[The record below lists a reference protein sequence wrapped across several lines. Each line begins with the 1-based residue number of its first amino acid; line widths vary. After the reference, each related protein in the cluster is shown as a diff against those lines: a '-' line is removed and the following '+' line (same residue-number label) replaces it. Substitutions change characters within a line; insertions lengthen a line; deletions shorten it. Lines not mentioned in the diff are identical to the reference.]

1 MRACDPACQP
11 EAVEAFLATV
21 PPFDRLPAADLATLA
36 AASRVAF
43 SLSGEVVEPDGC
55 GGTGSAW
62 ICCVQRGGVRLGR
75 PAGALDGSGTPE
87 TFDVRGEGEC
97 FGLPA
102 ASGDEVRALEDT
114 FLVRLPG
121 TLCAALARRHPPMA
135 AWFGQALALPGD
147 TGPEPAA
154 ATGECPAREADDGD
168 YLFTRLAGEVA
179 SRTLAGVTRGMD
191 LRQTARVMEDG
202 QVGSVVVR
210 EASGLVIG
218 IVTDRDLR
226 RAVARGLALS
236 APVETLMSAPV
247 ADIDADTPCFEGLI
261 RMTGAGIRHLLVTRD
276 GEPSGMV
283 TVSDLLLAHGRSPMA
298 LLRAI
303 RRAGDFS
310 DLRALCQRIHPL
322 AAALAARGAGSGT
335 VGGIVTMLA
344 ERVLGR
350 LLELLEKA
358 FGPCPA
364 PCAWWVLGAAGRRE
378 MLPGMGLSLAVAPQD
393 GNDPV
398 VGRAARTYL
407 AAFLPRLAEEL
418 GRLGLGGAA
427 LSLGDPRVL
436 FDPAGC
442 AADDDPLALE
452 ASLEAFD
459 ARLVAGCDRAGAEHH
474 HSPPSGGAGGPGF
487 DGAPRPPEASSLLIE
502 TSSIPR
508 ETSSIPVPPTP
519 ILAGLLRSLAARPV
533 PLGLYQGRLMERDGT
548 ASPVLHIAG
557 RGSRPL
563 LALVRL
569 AALLAGVGETG
580 TAARL
585 GRLARDGH
593 LPGDVARA
601 AVDAF
606 AFFEGERL
614 LLRLD
619 AAGRTG
625 EDEAPLRP
633 AGLSPRRRQGFRA
646 AFAGLEALRRILADR
661 AWTGEGIP

>member
-21 PPFDRLPAADLATLA
+21 PPFDRLPVADLAALA

-43 SLSGEVVEPDGC
+43 YLSGEAVEPEGP
-55 GGTGSAW
+55 GGGW

-75 PAGALDGSGTPE
+75 PEGSGPGSPG
-87 TFDVRGEGEC
+87 TFDVRGEGEY
-97 FGLPA
+97 FGPPGTA
-102 ASGDEVRALEDT
+102 GEEVWALEDT
-114 FLVRLPG
+114 FLVRLPRA
-121 TLCAALARRHPPMA
+121 LCAALARRHPPMA
-135 AWFGQALALPGD
+135 AWFGQALPGD
-147 TGPEPAA
+147 AGPESATAA
-154 ATGECPAREADDGD
+154 GQCPAREGDDGD

-179 SRTLAGVTRGMD
+179 SRTLVGVTRGTD
-191 LRQTARVMEDG
+191 LRRTARVMEDG

-210 EASGLVIG
+210 EASGNVIG

-226 RAVARGLALS
+226 RAVARGLSLA

-247 ADIDADTPCFEGLI
+247 DGVDAEVPCFEALI
-261 RMTGAGIRHLLVTRD
+261 RMTGAGIRHLLVTRA
-276 GEPSGMV
+276 GEPAGMV

-344 ERVLGR
+344 ERVLVR

-378 MLPGMGLSLAVAPQD
+378 MLPGTGLAVAVSPHD
-393 GNDPV
+393 GHDPI
-398 VGRAARTYL
+398 VGRAGRTYL

-418 GRLGLGGAA
+418 GRLGLGGAT

-442 AADDDPLALE
+442 TVDDDPLALE
-452 ASLEAFD
+452 ATLEAFD
-459 ARLVAGCDRAGAEHH
+459 ARLVAGCDRAATEHQP
-474 HSPPSGGAGGPGF
+474 SPPARGSGGPWS
-487 DGAPRPPEASSLLIE
+487 DGTPRPPEASCVPI
-502 TSSIPR
+502 

-519 ILAGLLRSLAARPV
+519 VLAGLLRSLAARPV

-563 LALVRL
+563 LALARL
-569 AALLAGVGETG
+569 ASLRAGVEETG

-585 GRLARDGH
+585 DRLARDGH
-593 LPGDVARA
+593 LPGEVARA

-619 AAGRTG
+619 GAGRAG
-625 EDEAPLRP
+625 EDEAPLHP
-633 AGLSPRRRQGFRA
+633 ATLSPRRRQGFRT
-646 AFAGLEALRRILADR
+646 AFAGLEALRRTLAGPPW
-661 AWTGEGIP
+661 AGEWAP